1 VSLPAPRAILFDL
14 DGTLVDTVGVRIASW
29 ERAFAEAG
37 IPTDRSRLAGL
48 MGIDGRLVAR
58 ETASAAGRVLTA
70 DEEEDLDRRSGEVF
84 SEYNI
89 DPQALPG
96 AESLLTELDVRRI
109 PWAIATSSR
118 PDQVAASVRALGL
131 KHPPRIVDA
140 SHVQHAKPAPDL
152 LLAGAEQLGID
163 PTHCWYV
170 GDSTWDMQAAR
181 ASRMA
186 AVGVTSGV
194 VDAEALRA
202 AGADVVHPHLDDI
215 RADLAG
221 PLEVMPAR

>member
-1 VSLPAPRAILFDL
+1 
-14 DGTLVDTVGVRIASW
+14 VDTVGVRIAAW

-58 ETASAAGRVLTA
+58 ETASDAGRELTP
-70 DEEEDLDRRSGEVF
+70 DDEEDLDRRSGEVF
-84 SEYNI
+84 SELNVG
-89 DPQALPG
+89 PRALPG
-96 AESLLTELDVRRI
+96 VAELLTQLDAQQI

-118 PDQVAASVRALGL
+118 PDQVAASVAALGL
-131 KHPPRIVDA
+131 HRSPRIVDA

-163 PTHCWYV
+163 PTRCWYV

-181 ASRMA
+181 AARMA
-186 AVGVTSGV
+186 AVGVTSG
-194 VDAEALRA
+194 ATNANTLRA
-202 AGADVVHPHLDDI
+202 AGADVVHPHLDDL
-215 RADLAG
+215 RADLVG
-221 PLEVMPAR
+221 QLQVTPAR